1 MCSSMLFLNNWTF
14 RHSAATRGGPC
25 RGVKWYISRLEYVR
39 HMEIFRP
46 PTQAQSGEAVAR
58 GGEGRREGRGGMSG
72 GAPVV
77 PVNPK
82 PFLHALAGERVV
94 VRLKWG
100 MEYRGLLRSV
110 DAYMNLLLEGA
121 DEWERGA
128 SKGHLG
134 DVLIRCNNVLY
145 IRAED
150 TAKRPGDPI
159 ATPAI
164 G

>member
-1 MCSSMLFLNNWTF
+1 M
-14 RHSAATRGGPC
+14 
-25 RGVKWYISRLEYVR
+25 
-39 HMEIFRP
+39 
-46 PTQAQSGEAVAR
+46 
-58 GGEGRREGRGGMSG
+58 
-72 GAPVV
+72 

-82 PFLHALAGERVV
+82 PFLHALAGERVI

-121 DEWERGA
+121 DEWERDV
-128 SKGHLG
+128 SRGHLG
-134 DVLIRCNNVLY
+134 EVLIRCNNVLY

-150 TAKRPGDPI
+150 VTKRPGDPV
-159 ATPAI
+159 AAV